1 MHLAAALIVD
11 PLIIYIQKLWSTNLH
26 FAHNWM
32 GACMCSHSVLLT
44 WRTGS
49 KCPIWRYILI
59 LYTCTAN
66 SLIHTLDA
74 CELTY
79 IYGNMCLPSVRS
91 RGTAERRQRR
101 RGTSPAEGCAWC
113 LYRAPSEWPAKP
125 RSTSGHHLVQPSC
138 SRHRIYDDD
147 PGTLTDS
154 STNEILT
161 HNY

>member
-79 IYGNMCLPSVRS
+79 MQPCAFLRRS
-91 RGTAERRQRR
+91 GLEGWR
-101 RGTSPAEGCAWC
+101 RGGGGGEGGPHRPRAVPGAYIEHLRSGQRNPGRLLVTIWC
-113 LYRAPSEWPAKP
+113 SLPVADIVYMMMTQELLLIVLLMKS
-125 RSTSGHHLVQPSC
+125 
-138 SRHRIYDDD
+138 
-147 PGTLTDS
+147 
-154 STNEILT
+154 
-161 HNY
+161 